1 LPNEA
6 FTVLPT
12 PRRAGPDARS
22 TGFAVAR
29 LNPWLPLHRG
39 SVLLEV
45 TELAGDLWVGVVGRN
60 FNPEGE
66 WWSMPFFPPQDAST
80 EEHKRYS
87 KTQHIS
93 AVRASSG
100 TVHVKGVEEVN
111 AKLAP
116 FGGPGQPKVL
126 NLKIDVPAYELK
138 MRLLQRDAK
147 GDDTT
152 TAEADLDNKMPELTV
167 AVCFGE
173 PTTPGA
179 RTSVR
184 ILGSSCERVETHQ
197 LKHRRNSRVCRGA
210 RAYARAAAVCA
221 SAVCGCL
228 AERLPS
234 PRHTAEGLCL

>member
-1 LPNEA
+1 MEKSSPMEWETERFGKGVTFDPA
-6 FTVLPT
+6 TKSASFS
-12 PRRAGPDARS
+12 G

-126 NLKIDVPAYELK
+126 NLEIDVPAYELK

-197 LKHRRNSRVCRGA
+197 LKHRRNSREEDRIWSIDDKPSGGMQHL
-210 RAYARAAAVCA
+210 AY
-221 SAVCGCL
+221 
-228 AERLPS
+228 
-234 PRHTAEGLCL
+234 